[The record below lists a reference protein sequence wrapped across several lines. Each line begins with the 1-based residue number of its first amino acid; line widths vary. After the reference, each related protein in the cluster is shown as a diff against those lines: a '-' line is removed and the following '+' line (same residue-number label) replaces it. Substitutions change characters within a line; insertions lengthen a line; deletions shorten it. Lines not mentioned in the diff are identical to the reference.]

1 MNSAVIKTLS
11 LLLMIAVGFLLR
23 NKIKSKD
30 QKEGI
35 KTIILSLALPA
46 TIFIALLK
54 IEFEPSMIFIPI
66 LALCFNIILYFLVD
80 KLPLQSLFNVPGSQY
95 KAATLLLP
103 SLAPGLSCFPFI
115 LEYSGELPFAMA
127 ALGDIGNKVFVL
139 IIAYLV
145 AMKWYFNS
153 HAMVEGK
160 RKSKIKDLL
169 KALAEEPVN
178 LVIVTAIIMLS
189 LGLNFAS
196 LPDFISMN
204 VDRLSVMMTPL
215 VLLFIGISMKLTK
228 QQAKVILSFLFF
240 RSGIAFVL
248 SGILLL
254 LLPPQEMAI
263 ALLIVVFPQSAC
275 SFWPFAH
282 MAAVSELERK
292 SDVAGKNR
300 IFDLEFAMNILACSL
315 PFSVILILG
324 VYSSGTFFANV
335 TNTMI
340 SGGICLLVGAVPLFA
355 RARFFK
361 LYKSKVIEVLKS
373 ISL

>member
-11 LLLMIAVGFLLR
+11 LLLMIAIGFLLR
-23 NKIKSKD
+23 NKIKGKD
-30 QKEGI
+30 QKDGL

-54 IEFEPSMIFIPI
+54 VEFEPSMIFIPI
-66 LALCFNIILYFLVD
+66 LALCFNLILYVLVD
-80 KLPLQSLFNVPGSQY
+80 RLPLQSVFDVPESQY
-95 KAATLLLP
+95 RAAILLLP

-145 AMKWYFNS
+145 AMRWYFSN
-153 HAMVEGK
+153 HAMARTG
-160 RKSKIKDLL
+160 KSKIKNLL
-169 KALAEEPVN
+169 KALVEEPVN
-178 LVIVTAIIMLS
+178 FVIVTAIFMLS
-189 LGLNFAS
+189 LGLNFES
-196 LPDFISMN
+196 LPGFITTN
-204 VDRLSVMMTPL
+204 IDRLSVMMTPL
-215 VLLFIGISMKLTK
+215 VLLFIGISMKLTR

-240 RSGIAFVL
+240 RSGIAFL
-248 SGILLL
+248 FSSMLLL
-254 LLPPQEMAI
+254 TLPTQNSAI
-263 ALLIVVFPQSAC
+263 VLLIVVFPQSAC

-282 MAAVSELERK
+282 MASVSELERK

-324 VYSSGTFFANV
+324 MYAAGTFFTNVAN
-335 TNTMI
+335 TFI
-340 SGGICLLVGAVPLFA
+340 SSAVCLLFA
-355 RARFFK
+355 AIPALTKARFFK
-361 LYKSKVIEVLKS
+361 LYKSKLIEVLKS